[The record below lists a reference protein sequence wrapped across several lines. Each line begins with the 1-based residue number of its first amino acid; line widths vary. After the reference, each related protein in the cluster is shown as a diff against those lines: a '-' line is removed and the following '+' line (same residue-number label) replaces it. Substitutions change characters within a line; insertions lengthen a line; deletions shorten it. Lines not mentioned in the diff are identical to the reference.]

1 MDLDDCAEGES
12 EPFAEP
18 ALSLTSFCGPLPF
31 LFFVVCPSTTSVLL
45 TGLLLQLLESIDSTT
60 PRDER
65 GDLLV
70 FLSGMSDMLAVTEGV
85 REYVEA
91 KSPRRWV
98 VLMLHSSLSV
108 EEQDK
113 VWDKRMQYS
122 SSRRPP
128 SFMRRQTSFFNAP
141 SRLFVPYLA
150 GLRLR
155 YKPAAPWSYG
165 FFLEVGTF
173 LLF

>member
-1 MDLDDCAEGES
+1 MYMRVCHMEVRGNYIHGVCYLKTGPFRNNSRPAQGARRTFCERTSTVVLSFVSLGPYFLSTAVYLESSLDLIT
-12 EPFAEP
+12 
-18 ALSLTSFCGPLPF
+18 LSCGTR
-31 LFFVVCPSTTSVLL
+31 V
-45 TGLLLQLLESIDSTT
+45 QLLESIDTTT

-113 VWDKRMQYS
+113 VR
-122 SSRRPP
+122 
-128 SFMRRQTSFFNAP
+128 
-141 SRLFVPYLA
+141 
-150 GLRLR
+150 
-155 YKPAAPWSYG
+155 
-165 FFLEVGTF
+165 
-173 LLF
+173 

>member
-1 MDLDDCAEGES
+1 SPSL
-12 EPFAEP
+12 PP
-18 ALSLTSFCGPLPF
+18 AP
-31 LFFVVCPSTTSVLL
+31 
-45 TGLLLQLLESIDSTT
+45 LLQLLESIDTTT

-91 KSPRRWV
+91 KTPRRWV

-113 VWDKRMQYS
+113 V
-122 SSRRPP
+122 
-128 SFMRRQTSFFNAP
+128 
-141 SRLFVPYLA
+141 
-150 GLRLR
+150 
-155 YKPAAPWSYG
+155 
-165 FFLEVGTF
+165 
-173 LLF
+173 